1 MSRYRSKVT
10 ILGAAASLAVLAA
23 CSSGGSSSS
32 SSAATSGT
40 TSGAGSSASASSS
53 ASSSSGVSASV
64 MAAAAKIPPISFV
77 SSNTG
82 NGFFI
87 AAHCAM
93 VQEAAKYHLNVK
105 YYGSTPYAPSAQLPV
120 LNSVAATN
128 PKVLIVS
135 PTDPTALDAPLQ
147 QMKSNGTQIFTYDAT
162 TANPALS
169 DAFVHSNE
177 YKAGYDG
184 GLALAQAM
192 GDKGTALIIDIIAG
206 NPLVVARTGGMRAAL
221 VAHGITVLATQ
232 YDGET
237 ATNDTSIVNST
248 LAAHPDLGGI
258 AAMYSEA
265 TDGVIAAL
273 KGANKMPQVKVV
285 GYDGEPNLYNWVKD
299 GTLTALV
306 VSPAHDDIVQVVNW
320 LLDEAEG
327 KPISP
332 KTVELTM
339 YVVTKQNIN
348 EPQIAAQEYTA
359 C

>member
-1 MSRYRSKVT
+1 MSRYRSKAVC
-10 ILGAAASLAVLAA
+10 IVAAASLTLLAA
-23 CSSGGSSSS
+23 CSSSGSTAA
-32 SSAATSGT
+32 SSAT
-40 TSGAGSSASASSS
+40 TSGA
-53 ASSSSGVSASV
+53 SSGG
-64 MAAAAKIPPISFV
+64 AAAASKIPPISFV

-93 VQEAAKYHLNVK
+93 VQQAAKYHLSVK

-135 PTDPTALDAPLQ
+135 PTDPTALDPPLQ
-147 QMKSNGTQIFTYDAT
+147 QMKSTGAQIFTYDAT

-169 DAFVHSNE
+169 NAFVHSNE
-177 YKAGYDG
+177 YQAGYNG
-184 GLALAQAM
+184 GLKLAKSM

-221 VAHGITVLATQ
+221 VAHGITVLPTQ
-232 YDGET
+232 YDGES

-248 LAAHPDLGGI
+248 LAAHPNLGGI

-273 KGANKMPQVKVV
+273 KGANKMSQVKVV
-285 GYDGEPNLYNWVKD
+285 GYDGEPNLFNWVRN
-299 GTLTALV
+299 GTLVALV
-306 VSPAHDDIVQVVNW
+306 VSSAHDDIVQVVKW
-320 LLDEAEG
+320 LLEEAEG
-327 KPISP
+327 KKISP
-332 KTVELTM
+332 TTVELTM
-339 YVVTKQNIN
+339 PVVTKQNIN
-348 EPQIAAQEYTA
+348 EPQIADQEYTA